1 MPIET
6 MMRGDTI
13 FFKVADIV
21 KVLGIDVS
29 TASKWFERDWFDEDE
44 NTILTNCQIGG
55 KPRKFVAESGLYRI
69 LNRTN
74 STKARPFERWV
85 TKEVLPSIRK
95 TGSYSTQQK
104 KPQTYAEALLESG
117 RLALELEKTQ
127 TQLAQAKPK
136 IEFADSIME
145 NSQAI
150 SVCDFAKLL
159 SKNGFEIGQKRL
171 FEWLRQKEY
180 INERN
185 IPYQQYIKQGLF
197 SLIEESYSV
206 SVYSRIYLKTLITG
220 KGQIYFC
227 EKIRKEFAKI

>member
-1 MPIET
+1 
-6 MMRGDTI
+6 
-13 FFKVADIV
+13 
-21 KVLGIDVS
+21 
-29 TASKWFERDWFDEDE
+29 
-44 NTILTNCQIGG
+44 
-55 KPRKFVAESGLYRI
+55 
-69 LNRTN
+69 
-74 STKARPFERWV
+74 
-85 TKEVLPSIRK
+85 
-95 TGSYSTQQK
+95 
-104 KPQTYAEALLESG
+104 
-117 RLALELEKTQ
+117 
-127 TQLAQAKPK
+127 
-136 IEFADSIME
+136 ME